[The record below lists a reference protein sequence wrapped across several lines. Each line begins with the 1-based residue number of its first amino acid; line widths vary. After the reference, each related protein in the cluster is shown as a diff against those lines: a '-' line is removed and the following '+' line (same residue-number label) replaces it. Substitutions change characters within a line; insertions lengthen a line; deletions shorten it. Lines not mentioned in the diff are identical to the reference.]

1 MQRISE
7 GNNLLNAINCLE
19 CFYLPF
25 NIYFMSKKNVNA
37 IAKANKNVIETKE
50 SVNVEQNRLTS
61 INLSQ
66 FADKL
71 SNVELKEK
79 REKETLYK
87 YPDGWTKEKINSE
100 EGKHFRNKLR
110 NRLKSICNNI
120 FFYAKGENVE
130 MIKLEIQKFD
140 AFYLENYRINDY
152 SVNSITNSKDQ
163 KANIEL
169 TLAIIKS
176 VKEQQA

>member
-1 MQRISE
+1 M
-7 GNNLLNAINCLE
+7 
-19 CFYLPF
+19 
-25 NIYFMSKKNVNA
+25 KNSNK

-71 SNVELKEK
+71 ANVELKVK
-79 REKETLYK
+79 KEKEHLYI

-100 EGKHFRNKLR
+100 EGKQLRNKLR

-120 FFYAKGENVE
+120 FFYTKSENVE
-130 MIKLEIQKFD
+130 LLKAEIQKFD
-140 AFYLENYRINDY
+140 EFYKANYRINDY
-152 SVNSITNSKDQ
+152 SANSLTNSKDQ
-163 KANIEL
+163 LQNVEL
-169 TLAIIKS
+169 TLNIIKS
-176 VKEQQA
+176 VKESA